1 MQIQVQ
7 ILGHTN
13 SAVLE
18 RFALLLTVRTDI
30 DGAFL
35 NKMAV
40 KSLFLELGPVPELLL
55 NCLDL
60 LLNSE
65 TVFIIVEFPFLCCY
79 YSTWAQ
85 LALISELST
94 CNITW

>member
-7 ILGHTN
+7 IFGNTN
-13 SAVLE
+13 CAVLE
-18 RFALLLTVRTDI
+18 RFALLLTVRADI

-35 NKMAV
+35 NIMAV

-55 NCLDL
+55 DPLNLFLD
-60 LLNSE
+60 SE
-65 TVFIIVEFPFLCCY
+65 TVFIIVEFPLLCCY

>member
-13 SAVLE
+13 STVLE
-18 RFALLLTVRTDI
+18 RFALLLTVRADI

-35 NKMAV
+35 NIMTV
-40 KSLFLELGPVPELLL
+40 ESLLLELRPVPELLL
-55 NCLDL
+55 YCLNL

-65 TVFIIVEFPFLCCY
+65 TVFIIVEFPLLCCY